1 MKQMTRFAAM
11 FAILLMASTAIAQ
24 TNSNTQT
31 VNLNATVAESLT
43 ISLGAVNTV
52 NFTPVPGNAT
62 NAGDSPV
69 SVTTT
74 WILKPGR
81 TAVGLYASFATPA
94 AAMVHQDP
102 VNTVDIPSS
111 AVEISVN
118 GGAAAAVNQTY
129 ATGITTAGGSLRLF
143 NQAITGANKN
153 SSRTDTLS
161 FNLNLS
167 SAAMQQ
173 LPADDYVGTMT
184 LQAQAT
190 P

>member
-81 TAVGLYASFATPA
+81 TAVGLYA
-94 AAMVHQDP
+94 
-102 VNTVDIPSS
+102 
-111 AVEISVN
+111 
-118 GGAAAAVNQTY
+118 
-129 ATGITTAGGSLRLF
+129 
-143 NQAITGANKN
+143 ITGVNKN
-153 SSRTDTLS
+153 SSRIDTLT